1 MIIVTQ
7 FGNAGYKKAG
17 MKMTQTDL
25 DLIAES
31 YQKALFL
38 PKRRKNETLVS
49 LMNQLEHRYSTF
61 IINPIG
67 EDLEREEVRLY
78 KEISNA
84 RDFS

>member
-1 MIIVTQ
+1 
-7 FGNAGYKKAG
+7 
-17 MKMTQTDL
+17 MTKTEL

-31 YQKALFL
+31 YQKALSL
-38 PKRRKNETLVS
+38 PKKRKNETLVS

>member
-1 MIIVTQ
+1 M
-7 FGNAGYKKAG
+7 A
-17 MKMTQTDL
+17 QTDL
-25 DLIAES
+25 DLIAEY
-31 YQKALFL
+31 YQKALAL

-49 LMNQLEHRYSTF
+49 LMNQLEHNYSTF
-61 IINPIG
+61 IINPMR